1 MPPELGPAAREGR
14 AVIPA
19 PPSSASSPF
28 FAAGA
33 ARAGAPSR
41 RGVGLGVA
49 LVTSLVASGARAQ
62 DGGAQASR
70 VVPPYETVV
79 TAPTVMTASP
89 LPREDRAASASV
101 VLPADSPRAYD
112 DLGALMLEVPGVT
125 TTRTGSA
132 GSFTTLSLRGSN
144 PDQVRIFVDGVPLNI
159 AQGGAVDVSTLPL
172 GDVERVEVYR
182 GQSPLAFG
190 ESAMGGVIS
199 ITTRTPGV
207 PNVGARAG
215 VGSVATRFGDVS
227 AGGHLG
233 GVRLYLG
240 AHALSSTGVFRFF
253 NDNCTPLNATDDAW
267 SSRQNNDVKQAD
279 GTLRVATD
287 LLGRRTLSFGVIAFG
302 RDQGL
307 PGSSCVQTQFVRFAT
322 ARALAYLRYE
332 DRDSLGDGGRLSA
345 QLFASRQRDHF
356 TDPGELSLGAW
367 NTRDDTQSAGA
378 TANASR
384 ALAGWLRLAVVAE
397 ARAEIFQPQNL
408 GDPMP
413 IGAPARRLI
422 AVGGVEPTFYWRAA
436 NLEVIPS
443 VRIELQRDVVTGR
456 DPLLQTQRPP
466 DPPLDRTLP
475 VWRLALIRPLGAAV
489 ALKGNVGRYARAP
502 SFLELYG
509 GSGRLVGNPALRP
522 ERGLNG
528 DVALTVDA
536 SSGSQVGIS
545 TRTAVFGARV
555 DDLIEWEH
563 DPYGHSRA
571 ANLAAARILGAEQEV
586 RLTVGRWGRI
596 VAQATYLQ
604 ALDHSGVPAHEGKQL
619 PFRPRW
625 QGYVRPELA
634 RMSVPRGTEAAIVL
648 GVYVDG
654 AVVGGLYDV
663 PSNSHTLP
671 ARFLLGAG
679 VSAEAPRWGLRA
691 VLSGQDL
698 TRTWTND
705 LANYPVPSRTIYLAL
720 AWQAAPRSDANRNNS
735 PN

>member
-1 MPPELGPAAREGR
+1 VRGR
-14 AVIPA
+14 
-19 PPSSASSPF
+19 
-28 FAAGA
+28 
-33 ARAGAPSR
+33 
-41 RGVGLGVA
+41 VA
-49 LVTSLVASGARAQ
+49 LAFAVCGLATRPARAQ
-62 DGGAQASR
+62 DAGGLPA
-70 VVPPYETVV
+70 VPRYETVV
-79 TAPTVMTASP
+79 TSPTAVTAQIS
-89 LPREDRAASASV
+89 PREDRAASASV
-101 VLPADSPRAYD
+101 VLPAESPRAYD

-132 GSFTTLSLRGSN
+132 GSFMTLSLRGSN

-182 GQSPLAFG
+182 GQSPLGFG
-190 ESAMGGVIS
+190 ESALGGIIS

-207 PNVGARAG
+207 PDVGARAG
-215 VGSVATRFGDVS
+215 VGSVGTRFGDVR

-240 AHALSSTGVFRFF
+240 VHGLSSTGVYRFF
-253 NDNCTPLNATDDAW
+253 NDNCTPLNAADDAW
-267 SSRQNNDVKQAD
+267 TSRQNNDVKQAD

-287 LLGRRTLSFGVIAFG
+287 LPGRRTLSLGVVVFG
-302 RDQGL
+302 REQGL
-307 PGSSCVQTQFVRFAT
+307 PGSSCAQTRFVRFAT

-345 QLFASRQRDHF
+345 QVFASRQRDHY
-356 TDPGELSLGAW
+356 TDPGELSAGAW
-367 NTRDDTQSAGA
+367 NTHDDTQTAGA

-384 ALAGWLRLAVVAE
+384 AFAGWLRLAVVAE
-397 ARAEIFQPQNL
+397 ARAEIFQPQND
-408 GDPMP
+408 GEPMP
-413 IGAPARRLI
+413 IGSPARRLL
-422 AVGGVEPTFYWRAA
+422 AVGGVEPTFFWRAA
-436 NLEVIPS
+436 NLDVIPS
-443 VRIELQRDVVTGR
+443 VRVELQQDVVTGR

-466 DPPLDRTLP
+466 DPALDRTLP
-475 VWRLALIRPLGAAV
+475 VWRLALMRPLGASV

-502 SFLELYG
+502 SFLELYA
-509 GSGRLVGNPALRP
+509 GSGRLLGNPALRP
-522 ERGLNG
+522 ERGTNG
-528 DVALTVDA
+528 DVALTIDA
-536 SSGSQVGIS
+536 SPRPNFCMS

-555 DDLIEWEH
+555 DDLIEWQP

-571 ANLAAARILGAEQEV
+571 DNVAAARILGAEQEV
-586 RLTVGRWGRI
+586 RLAVGGWGRL
-596 VAQATYLQ
+596 VAQATYLE

-634 RMSVPRGTEAAIVL
+634 RLSVPRGTDGGVVL
-648 GVYVDG
+648 GLYVDG

-663 PSNSHTLP
+663 PSNIHALP
-671 ARFLLGAG
+671 PRFLLGAG
-679 VSAEAPRWGLRA
+679 VSAEVPRWGLRA

-705 LANYPVPSRTIYLAL
+705 LADYPVPSRTIYLAL
-720 AWQAAPRSDANRNNS
+720 VWQAAPRSNANGNNS